1 MKVGYANLKRFVDT
15 YKKDIDSAIAEC
27 LHNSWYIKG
36 PAVKTFED
44 KLAKYCNN
52 SAATCSSGT
61 SALLMAYEQ
70 VGIGP
75 GDKVIVPSWT
85 FISTAEMITKLGAT
99 PVWVDANMHD
109 YTIDIEDLERKMD
122 THGKDIKAIVGVDC
136 YGHTCDWDKI
146 KEIADAYFIPVIQD
160 AAQSFGGEYKGQ
172 INGSYNLTCFSFYP
186 SKNLF
191 CLGDGGAVTGTQLE
205 CDQIRM
211 RGDHGRTSKWEHE
224 FCGCNERL
232 DSIQA
237 NILNRLIKY
246 TNKFNKERIKIAKIY
261 NDNLVVNSVPQT
273 ADWCTHVFNQ
283 YTILVNNRDELFNKL
298 ADKGIGCGK
307 AWPRG
312 LHQQECYA
320 DSDALCPNTEILA
333 EEIISLPCYPGLT
346 ETEQAYVIEQVNALS

>member
-36 PAVKTFED
+36 PAVKTLED

-85 FISTAEMITKLGAT
+85 FISTAEMITKLGAV
-99 PVWVDANMHD
+99 PVWVDVNMHD

-146 KEIADAYFIPVIQD
+146 KEIANIYFIPVIQD
-160 AAQSFGGEYKGQ
+160 AAQSFGGE
-172 INGSYNLTCFSFYP
+172 
-186 SKNLF
+186 
-191 CLGDGGAVTGTQLE
+191 
-205 CDQIRM
+205 
-211 RGDHGRTSKWEHE
+211 
-224 FCGCNERL
+224 
-232 DSIQA
+232 
-237 NILNRLIKY
+237 
-246 TNKFNKERIKIAKIY
+246 
-261 NDNLVVNSVPQT
+261 
-273 ADWCTHVFNQ
+273 
-283 YTILVNNRDELFNKL
+283 
-298 ADKGIGCGK
+298 
-307 AWPRG
+307 
-312 LHQQECYA
+312 
-320 DSDALCPNTEILA
+320 
-333 EEIISLPCYPGLT
+333 
-346 ETEQAYVIEQVNALS
+346 